1 VKLYAVAVL
10 LLFVPIEQLNC
21 YTRVRLS
28 LLRRYI
34 SIKSIQ
40 RVHHEH
46 SNDVVR
52 GNKRQSRC
60 FSMLN
65 RGTLQSFEAQAQ

>member
-1 VKLYAVAVL
+1 MLVSA
-10 LLFVPIEQLNC
+10 
-21 YTRVRLS
+21 LS
-28 LLRRYI
+28 VLRRYI

-52 GNKRQSRC
+52 GSKQQAAVKMFVDAQSRYIAKLR
-60 FSMLN
+60 SASAVSDMDVPAWL
-65 RGTLQSFEAQAQ
+65 

>member
-1 VKLYAVAVL
+1 MLVSA
-10 LLFVPIEQLNC
+10 
-21 YTRVRLS
+21 LS

-46 SNDVVR
+46 SGDVVL
-52 GNKRQSRC
+52 GNKRQPRC
-60 FSMLN
+60 FSVLN